1 MNASLN
7 SAITFLIPSS
17 SKFART
23 IYITSYFV
31 ILRANLDEEGIK
43 NVIAELSD
51 AFTSND
57 STVLECKELGLKDL
71 AYEINHMRKG
81 YYVLLNVEATAEAC
95 NEFTRRANINENVM
109 RHIVVK
115 AA

>member
-1 MNASLN
+1 MDVKRFRKEMEQVE
-7 SAITFLIPSS
+7 IVRGGT
-17 SKFART
+17 
-23 IYITSYFV
+23 
-31 ILRANLDEEGIK
+31 
-43 NVIAELSD
+43 ELSD
-51 AFTSND
+51 AFTSNN

-81 YYVLLNVEATAEAC
+81 YYVLLNVMATAEAC

>member
-1 MNASLN
+1 M
-7 SAITFLIPSS
+7 T
-17 SKFART
+17 KYEVM
-23 IYITSYFV
+23 YIV
-31 ILRANLDEEGIK
+31 RANLDEEGIN

-51 AFTSND
+51 AFTSNN
-57 STVLECKELGLKDL
+57 SQVLECKQFGLKDL

-81 YYVLLNVEATAEAC
+81 YYVLLNVMATAEAC
-95 NEFTRRANINENVM
+95 NEFTRRANINEDVM